1 MPRATQKKY
10 YSAPGCTNLSNP
22 FSPLEVCTYDNDV
35 QEQLFYIYFFSSIVK
50 YIFYSMALV
59 QNSNCILEL

>member
-22 FSPLEVCTYDNDV
+22 FSLLEVCTYDNDV
-35 QEQLFYIYFFSSIVK
+35 QEQLFYIFFFSSIVK